1 MGPAALHVGWLA
13 SRVPR
18 GQKELRAGKRLEL
31 VMEVLNTMP
40 GTGFIQWVLVDRAGF
55 LFKCRLISLVF
66 DLERS
71 FWH

>member
-31 VMEVLNTMP
+31 VMEVLTP
-40 GTGFIQWVLVDRAGF
+40 CQERALFSGYWWTGQASYLSVGSF
-55 LFKCRLISLVF
+55 LWF
-66 DLERS
+66 
-71 FWH
+71 